1 MQVNSHKHVI
11 RYLRDKAD
19 ILGLARHYQVLA
31 VPTLGHEFGTD
42 WTQFISVI

>member
-19 ILGLARHYQVLA
+19 ILGARHYQVLA
-31 VPTLGHEFGTD
+31 VPTLGHEFGTYG
-42 WTQFISVI
+42 TQFISVI